1 MQILEL
7 VGICIVALVVVLFGL
22 YFRRKLLMLGGG
34 TIRLQV
40 RVTTMVPGRGWS
52 SGVGQFVDDELRF
65 HRIFSF
71 AFRPKRVLDRRLL
84 TVEQRRL
91 PEGPERL
98 TMPGHWVILRC
109 TTGSSPLEPA
119 QMEIAMAESTVT
131 GFLSWLEAGPPGQPG
146 SVAPRP
152 RTTPHPHGGPAASS
166 TS

>member
-1 MQILEL
+1 MRILE
-7 VGICIVALVVVLFGL
+7 VFGVCIVALFVVLFAL
-22 YFRRKLLMLGGG
+22 FFRRRLLMLGGG

-52 SGVGQFVDDELRF
+52 TGVGQFVDDELRF
-65 HRIFSF
+65 HRMFSF
-71 AFRPKRVLDRRLL
+71 AFRPKRVLNRRLL

-109 TTGSSPLEPA
+109 TTGVRPHETA
-119 QMEIAMAESTVT
+119 QLEIAMAESTVT
-131 GFLSWLEAGPPGQPG
+131 GFLSWLEAGPPG
-146 SVAPRP
+146 SVGPRP
-152 RTTPHPHGGPAASS
+152 RSTPHAHGGPAASS